1 MKSLLPPL
9 TNSLLNIHFDINF
22 FLPQR
27 SDPALAAAGLPP
39 SSLFERDPESGPDQF
54 DVRKKPAKVETHF
67 TEDLEEKME
76 EERRLAEKVEME
88 RREEELR
95 KEERREAERLA
106 EEKREREEEDRLQRE
121 EEVRRR
127 GVEDKRASSIYIL
140 GHEEEV
146 YAIEDWE
153 GD

>member
-1 MKSLLPPL
+1 M
-9 TNSLLNIHFDINF
+9 
-22 FLPQR
+22 
-27 SDPALAAAGLPP
+27 
-39 SSLFERDPESGPDQF
+39 FERDPESGPDQF

-121 EEVRRR
+121 EEEEEVRRR
-127 GVEDKRASSIYIL
+127 GEEGKRASSIYIL

-146 YAIEDWE
+146 HAIENWE

>member
-9 TNSLLNIHFDINF
+9 TNSLLTF

-27 SDPALAAAGLPP
+27 SDPALAAAALPP

-106 EEKREREEEDRLQRE
+106 EEKREREEEERLQREEE

-127 GVEDKRASSIYIL
+127 GEEGKRASSIYIL

-146 YAIEDWE
+146 YTCY
-153 GD
+153 

>member
-1 MKSLLPPL
+1 M
-9 TNSLLNIHFDINF
+9 
-22 FLPQR
+22 
-27 SDPALAAAGLPP
+27 
-39 SSLFERDPESGPDQF
+39 FERDPESGLDQF
-54 DVRKKPAKVETHF
+54 DVRKKPAKMETHF

-106 EEKREREEEDRLQRE
+106 EEKREREEEDRLHRE
-121 EEVRRR
+121 EEELRRR
-127 GVEDKRASSIYIL
+127 GEEDKRASSIYIL

-146 YAIEDWE
+146 HAIEDWE